1 MKHRQGKKI
10 VRIPSPKT
18 CAVETCSIVIASRFL
33 MCLEHW
39 HRVPQGL
46 RLQIWAALSQW
57 QNDPGSAARLATLRQ
72 LQAEAIAKVS

>member
-10 VRIPSPKT
+10 VRILGPKT

-57 QNDPGSAARLATLRQ
+57 QNDPGSAARLVTLQR